1 MLERNG
7 MHEGAFAF
15 RGGNDLPDG
24 GVCRA
29 GMLSN
34 MPFERLVRSIL
45 NGEVGTM
52 LATPF
57 TKAGFL
63 MVLAMLAMFAFAP
76 IADASVVRI
85 HFSGA
90 AGSGYADLSLQ
101 PAGINDVVD
110 PAKVPMAVTDAS
122 GIFNGAA
129 ITGVQALNHAPPPPG
144 EVLPDSY
151 SLFSIPGYGDHNG
164 VSYDNLFYPGGS
176 PLICFV
182 DGTLVYPFSG
192 GFLDLMGVMFMLDNG
207 DFVDLWSFGV
217 TAPGFFGPF
226 WPGGLAYGMKV
237 IQPTE
242 NGYEVLPYAPFA
254 TATVPE
260 PGLFWPFAIAV
271 LGLFAWRRSAET
283 RAMRKIH

>member
-1 MLERNG
+1 MLDTERSASKSGRGNHPLLERNG

-76 IADASVVRI
+76 I
-85 HFSGA
+85 
-90 AGSGYADLSLQ
+90 
-101 PAGINDVVD
+101 
-110 PAKVPMAVTDAS
+110 TDAS